1 MSKFYAIVISAMISA
16 YLIISSAAFVHSLP
30 LVK

>member
-1 MSKFYAIVISAMISA
+1 MSKFYAIVISAAISA